1 MKSTV
6 NRAPKTTVKATV
18 KATAVAAAMLGLFAA
33 GAAHAQSSVSL
44 YGQVDEWVGATKF
57 PGGDRAWNVSGG
69 GMSTSYWGLKGAEDL
84 GGGYK
89 AIFTLES
96 FFRAQNG
103 QYGRFQGDTFF
114 ARNSY
119 VGIQGPIGTFTA
131 GRLTTQLF
139 VSTILFNPF
148 VDSYVF
154 SPMVYHVF
162 LGAGT
167 FPTYRTDQGVV
178 GDSGW
183 NNSVQYTSPDF
194 NGLSGSVMYSFGNTA
209 GDGRSK
215 KYSAQFL
222 YFHGPFAATGVYQ
235 YVNFNNVPGDLT
247 TIDGFATPGYKS
259 QSVGQL
265 GASFDMKYVK
275 FFAQYM
281 YTKNDFD
288 GPGTFHVN
296 TGQGGVTVPVGPG
309 TVMASY
315 AYSRSNGGLD
325 QTHKSWAVG
334 YDYPLSKRTDVYAA
348 YLNDKYTSMS
358 SGDTFGVG
366 IRAKF

>member
-44 YGQVDEWVGATKF
+44 YGQVDEWVGAQKF

-69 GMSTSYWGLKGAEDL
+69 GMSTSYWGMKGSEDL

-162 LGAGT
+162 LGLGT
-167 FPTYRTDQGVV
+167 FPTYTTDMGVV

-183 NNSVQYTSPDF
+183 NNAVQYSSPDF
-194 NGLSGSVMYSFGNTA
+194 SGLSGSAMYALGNSA
-209 GDGRSK
+209 DHNGSK

-222 YFHGPFAATGVYQ
+222 YFHGPFAATGVFQ
-235 YVNFNNVPGDLT
+235 YVNFNNSPTDL
-247 TIDGFATPGYKS
+247 GSLVSGLKS
-259 QSVGQL
+259 QSVGQVGVSYDL
-265 GASFDMKYVK
+265 K
-275 FFAQYM
+275 FAKFYGQYM
-281 YTKNDFD
+281 YTKNDQD
-288 GPGTFHVN
+288 VGSWHVN
-296 TGQGGVTVPVGPG
+296 TAQGGVSVPLGTG

-315 AYSRSNGGLD
+315 AYSRDTGGLD
-325 QTHKSWAVG
+325 QMHQSAAIG

-348 YLNDKYTSMS
+348 YMNDHISGLS
-358 SGDTFGVG
+358 SGNTFGAG